1 MQNQNSF
8 SIKSPN
14 FWLSI
19 LIAFFGVLTATGI
32 ELPADPQTFAGNLL
46 EAVTTQGWVGLIGLF
61 GSSLSGL
68 IYQVWS
74 KIRSGKWDIPGL
86 LGSPNTVIFLAGTL
100 GSIFTINGISIS
112 SESLQKLV
120 NSIYAADYFGAIA
133 AAIPII
139 SVLVRYF
146 RNKRTGATV

>member
-1 MQNQNSF
+1 MQNSF

-46 EAVTTQGWVGLIGLF
+46 QSVTTQGWFGLIGTFGASLF
-61 GSSLSGL
+61 GLVYQ
-68 IYQVWS
+68 IYNKVRDGGWN
-74 KIRSGKWDIPGL
+74 IPAL
-86 LGSPNTVIFLAGTL
+86 LGSPNTVLYLVGLL

-112 SESLQKLV
+112 SESLQTLV
-120 NSIYAADYFGAIA
+120 SAIYNADYFGAIA
-133 AAIPII
+133 AAFGII
-139 SVLVRYF
+139 QILVRYF